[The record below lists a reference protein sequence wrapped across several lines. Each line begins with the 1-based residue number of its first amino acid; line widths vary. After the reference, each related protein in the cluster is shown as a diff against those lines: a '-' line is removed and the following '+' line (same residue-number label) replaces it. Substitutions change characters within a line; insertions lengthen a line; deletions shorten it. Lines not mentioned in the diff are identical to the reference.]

1 MGFQLPILPLPCQA
15 QDRTVPV
22 ASVTTSTA
30 LRFRSRASLV
40 PSGDTAIP
48 YKKWIGPG
56 TLSLASVAAWVAGAE
71 VSLKHTV
78 GVVLSRFCAAAPACP
93 EAMYQ

>member
-22 ASVTTSTA
+22 ASVTTWTD
-30 LRFRSRASLV
+30 LRPRSRASLV

-48 YKKWIGPG
+48 NKEWIGPG
-56 TLSLASVAAWVAGAE
+56 TLSLVSVAAWVPGAK
-71 VSLKHTV
+71 VSLKNTV
-78 GVVLSRFCAAAPACP
+78 GVVLSRFSAGIPACP